1 MMEDIQEEV
10 HGEIEV
16 EAVVHHIDQV
26 AGAADDWEM
35 EEELLVVDVVVAANR
50 EDDWVVGLD

>member
-1 MMEDIQEEV
+1 MEDIQEEV
-10 HGEIEV
+10 PGEIE
-16 EAVVHHIDQV
+16 EAVVHQIDQV

-35 EEELLVVDVVVAANR
+35 GEELLVVEVVVVANR